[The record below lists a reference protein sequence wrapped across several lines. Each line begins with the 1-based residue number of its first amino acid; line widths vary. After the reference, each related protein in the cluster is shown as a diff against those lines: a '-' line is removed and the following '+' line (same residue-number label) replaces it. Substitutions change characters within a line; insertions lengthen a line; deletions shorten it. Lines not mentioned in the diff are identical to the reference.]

1 MKVEYKEGCEC
12 CSVSSSSISSVS
24 SSSISSVSS
33 VSESS
38 VSESS
43 LSSSS
48 SSLSSSIASHLC
60 PCGHCVWFKTIT
72 ATSWTQGDGAGGDGE
87 HCTHTNTAD
96 CECADPPPNG
106 SGNNCDGYKSDT
118 YGIDTIR
125 CYKCCTTTPCDCA
138 CCIEED
144 ITGTL
149 IDESSAA
156 SGCNLGD
163 DVTFTLSYGSGA
175 EPSTGVAAGESVGSW
190 WRGSATYCGGTL
202 KVVVYCLE
210 NFGGC
215 DNFYAYI
222 EYDLPDCFLSLT
234 NGNETSHIR
243 SGTSVA
249 CTCSPLSV
257 AIGAFAGVGDNDS
270 GCCCEGCDP
279 TDASDCDFSFRL
291 ELTE

>member
-24 SSSISSVSS
+24 SSSVSAASVDSTPISSVSS
-33 VSESS
+33 ASESS
-38 VSESS
+38 A
-43 LSSSS
+43 SS
-48 SSLSSSIASHLC
+48 SSLSSASES
-60 PCGHCVWFKTIT
+60 PV
-72 ATSWTQGDGAGGDGE
+72 
-87 HCTHTNTAD
+87 
-96 CECADPPPNG
+96 
-106 SGNNCDGYKSDT
+106 
-118 YGIDTIR
+118 
-125 CYKCCTTTPCDCA
+125 TPCDCA

-144 ITGTL
+144 IKGKFV
-149 IDESSAA
+149 DESSAA
-156 SGCNLGD
+156 NSCNLGTSA
-163 DVTFTLSYGSGA
+163 TFTLSYGSGA

-190 WRGSATYCGGTL
+190 WRGSVTYCGGTT

-210 NFGGC
+210 TKGGC

-222 EYDLPDCFLSLT
+222 EYDLPDCLLALT

-249 CTCSPLSV
+249 CTCRPLSV
-257 AIGAFAGVGDNDS
+257 KIGAFAGVGDNDS